1 MNSGLV
7 QVCGHSPRLLL
18 LRIFS
23 YFRLISTEVT
33 GVALAISRVS
43 AVYDFIEK
51 YTENGG
57 ARMSNSL
64 PFPKEGWSFVK

>member
-1 MNSGLV
+1 MWTQSKAAPSENIFL
-7 QVCGHSPRLLL
+7 
-18 LRIFS
+18 FS